1 MPRIPTAKKTR
12 LNLELTEEVR
22 KRLEALR
29 GRTEADS
36 LAEVIRRALAVYDFL
51 WTERENGAELLV
63 RDPDRTESK
72 VVLL

>member
-1 MPRIPTAKKTR
+1 
-12 LNLELTEEVR
+12 VR